1 MCVDISEWVIPP
13 PDMTKISGRKVRVAN
28 AKDALAMLPRRCGA
42 ANIHVKARVTAEA
55 ARIYCTNGRGYVGFT
70 GIFFS
75 SVRGPG
81 AAAEGPRE
89 EDHGVSSARCHAK
102 KGPVCLL
109 SNRSW
114 RPEDLVETRASH
126 ARYYIHRDEKVDGK
140 LDGTAAAP
148 EQSPDD
154 ALHPRPHH
162 DLLPASAAL
171 LTFLCHPNHGKIL

>member
-1 MCVDISEWVIPP
+1 MCVDISERVIPP

-28 AKDALAMLPRRCGA
+28 ATDALAMLPRRCGA
-42 ANIHVKARVTAEA
+42 AKIHVKARVTAEA
-55 ARIYCTNGRGYVGFT
+55 ARMYCTNGRGYVGFT

-81 AAAEGPRE
+81 AAA
-89 EDHGVSSARCHAK
+89 SARCHAK

-126 ARYYIHRDEKVDGK
+126 ARYYIHRDEKVDEK
-140 LDGTAAAP
+140 LDGTAATP

-171 LTFLCHPNHGKIL
+171 LTFLCHPYHGTIL